1 MPDEMARNLSR
12 RGGSFGR
19 MNPRPHGSLA
29 QRGSFIVSHESS
41 LPDVLVAPKPKV
53 GEATRTRRLPP
64 YNVILE
70 NDSYHSFEFVM
81 GVLVKVLGCTPERAY
96 QLTWQA
102 HTSGRSII
110 WTGPKEVA
118 ELKVEQVRT
127 FHEVRAAGDT
137 DLGPLGCSMEPAPG
151 A

>member
-1 MPDEMARNLSR
+1 
-12 RGGSFGR
+12 
-19 MNPRPHGSLA
+19 
-29 QRGSFIVSHESS
+29 VSQDPS
-41 LPDVLVAPKPKV
+41 LPDVLVTTKPKT
-53 GEATRTRRLPP
+53 GEETRTRRVPP

-70 NDSYHSFEFVM
+70 NDSYHSFEFVVD
-81 GVLVKVLGCTPERAY
+81 VLRKVLGCSPERAY

-127 FHEVRAAGDT
+127 FHEVRAFDNAQ
-137 DLGPLGCSMEPAPG
+137 LGPLGCSIEPAPG